1 MYSINGVTLGY
12 FINMLYSKTIRSFI
26 ALLMLVVFAFSI
38 TSQKTIHDLV
48 AKHTDKV
55 RCDVHKDL
63 PIDQL
68 ENSTIHCSHENLVV
82 ASPFADFSFQI
93 ILTHPV
99 IAVVRNTRILAFNFS
114 AQNSTLDSRGPP
126 VA

>member
-1 MYSINGVTLGY
+1 
-12 FINMLYSKTIRSFI
+12 
-26 ALLMLVVFAFSI
+26 MLVVFAFSI

-55 RCDVHKDL
+55 KCDVHKDL
-63 PIDQL
+63 PIDQV
-68 ENSTIHCSHENLVV
+68 ENSTIHCSHENLVA

-93 ILTHPV
+93 ILTHPL
-99 IAVVRNTRILAFNFS
+99 IALVQNTPMIAFNFS
-114 AQNSTLDSRGPP
+114 AQNTSLDSRGPP

>member
-1 MYSINGVTLGY
+1 
-12 FINMLYSKTIRSFI
+12 MLYHKTIKSFI

-38 TSQKTIHDLV
+38 TSQKTIHDLI

-82 ASPFADFSFQI
+82 ASPFVDFSFQI
-93 ILTHPV
+93 ILSHPI

-114 AQNSTLDSRGPP
+114 AQNTSLESRGPP

>member
-1 MYSINGVTLGY
+1 MRYQ
-12 FINMLYSKTIRSFI
+12 KPIRPII

-63 PIDQL
+63 PIDQV
-68 ENSTIHCSHENLVV
+68 ENSTIHCAHDNLVV
-82 ASPFADFSFQI
+82 ASPFADFSFEI
-93 ILTHPV
+93 NLVNPI
-99 IAVVRNTRILAFNFS
+99 IAVVRNTPILAFHFS
-114 AQNSTLDSRGPP
+114 EPNTFLDSRGPP